1 MKNVIKAVKKL
12 RYWAKKKRK
21 KRLEHGHEHE
31 PHYCC
36 CSCSS
41 SNTQPSAPPLPSSWL
56 HVEEHSYGTFLPEP
70 KVAQLQDSSPV
81 SCTSNSSSYH
91 QYMVS
96 VSEPVYGIPVPV
108 SHTAARG
115 KTERERS
122 TGQFGCV
129 FSFGS
134 YLFRCLF
141 PCFHTREV
149 V

>member
-12 RYWAKKKRK
+12 KLWSKKKRK
-21 KRLEHGHEHE
+21 KKTHGHEHP

-36 CSCSS
+36 SCYCSS
-41 SNTQPSAPPLPSSWL
+41 SIQPSAPPLPSSSCL
-56 HVEEHSYGTFLPEP
+56 DFEYSNYGTFLPPPEP
-70 KVAQLQDSSPV
+70 EPEPEPQPQEIASL
-81 SCTSNSSSYH
+81 NSSYQ

-108 SHTAARG
+108 IHASR
-115 KTERERS
+115 TERS
-122 TGQFGCV
+122 AGQFGCL

-141 PCFHTREV
+141 PCFYIRQV

>member
-12 RYWAKKKRK
+12 RLWSKKKRK
-21 KRLEHGHEHE
+21 KKRHENE

-56 HVEEHSYGTFLPEP
+56 HVEEHSYGTFLPETE
-70 KVAQLQDSSPV
+70 VAQPQYSSPV
-81 SCTSNSSSYH
+81 SCTPYSSSYH

-96 VSEPVYGIPVPV
+96 VSEPVYGLPVPV
-108 SHTAARG
+108 IPTR
-115 KTERERS
+115 RERS
-122 TGQFGCV
+122 SGQFGRVC
-129 FSFGS
+129 SFGS
-134 YLFRCLF
+134 YVFRCLF
-141 PCFHTREV
+141 PCFQIREV

>member
-12 RYWAKKKRK
+12 KLWPKKKK
-21 KRLEHGHEHE
+21 KKKTLEHP
-31 PHYCC
+31 PHRC
-36 CSCSS
+36 CSCSPS
-41 SNTQPSAPPLPSSWL
+41 TAQPSAPPLPSSSWL
-56 HVEEHSYGTFLPEP
+56 EAENNYGTFLPSREVTEP
-70 KVAQLQDSSPV
+70 QDIATYSNPV
-81 SCTSNSSSYH
+81 SRSSNSSYQ

-108 SHTAARG
+108 IQTSR
-115 KTERERS
+115 RQRS

-134 YLFRCLF
+134 YLFRCLC
-141 PCFHTREV
+141 PCFHIREV